1 MVETA
6 NNFPETPKDGHRPSP
21 THELSDEDKDH
32 IREVF
37 FEEVE
42 QKLRNFHARL
52 GTLNCEFAGE
62 RYRNWNIRFKSVGS
76 GFDIV
81 DFEYDE
87 EGCGIDLDL

>member
-1 MVETA
+1 MVESVS
-6 NNFPETPKDGHRPSP
+6 DSP
-21 THELSDEDKDH
+21 NKFKEKNQTSLINELSDDDKDY

-42 QKLRNFHARL
+42 QKLRNSHARL

-62 RYRNWNIRFKSVGS
+62 QYGNWNIRFKSMGS

-81 DFEYDE
+81 EFEYDE
-87 EGCGIDLDL
+87 EGCAIDLDL

>member
-1 MVETA
+1 MVESVNDPPNKFKEENQTSLI
-6 NNFPETPKDGHRPSP
+6 N
-21 THELSDEDKDH
+21 ELSDDDKDH

-37 FEEVE
+37 FEEIE
-42 QKLRNFHARL
+42 QKLRNSHARL

-62 RYRNWNIRFKSVGS
+62 QYRNWNIRFKSVGS

-81 DFEYDE
+81 EFEYDE